1 MRRYWVVALAVL
13 TLLGVLSPPAV
24 AQAPAP
30 KVTIT
35 GLIDTVT
42 FYGKNYSQE
51 DRNIGKDDNDS
62 QWLSRNRGVFTM
74 TGEVGKAK
82 GVLALELDIGWGVT
96 ADTQSTPAVA
106 QTGGNPAF
114 LNQSFGGGNDVNDII
129 EIKWMY
135 VEFPVP
141 LIPVPTTLRLG
152 GQPANFMYKPGIL
165 LSTDMPGVS
174 LTTTWT
180 PAVTTRIDFWQVDEQ
195 SVGVSAQQT
204 ANKTAFRR
212 GDDIIIAVYADVAP
226 MKGLNVLPFYIYSHG
241 KDGSPSS
248 GSNSTANFP
257 AVGGVTNAQLACTNA
272 ITAPHN
278 GLDNTCREERHYFG
292 VDARWRSGPFSLDPT
307 FIYLTGKREMFI
319 GAAAGGVNQK
329 QVQTRSSWIL
339 DLRGGFRIGSLQLDG
354 LFVYSPGNDAEDNIG
369 QVPGKVKNAKYFTVL
384 GNDIAYGAG
393 GAISNFFALNGID
406 YIKGYAVGTS
416 LFQGGNTSYDRYGRF
431 DLGFKPSYALTPAL
445 TIHSLLAAHWT
456 AEDVDRNARFNAAT
470 GLYPAPRGS
479 QDADSK
485 YLGTELNL
493 GVTWRFAPG
502 LTLDAGT
509 GVLFAGKALERCRA
523 GGDTAA
529 TLATPC
535 TDGHT
540 GTNDAYYTAARVRYT
555 F

>member
-1 MRRYWVVALAVL
+1 
-13 TLLGVLSPPAV
+13 
-24 AQAPAP
+24 
-30 KVTIT
+30 
-35 GLIDTVT
+35 
-42 FYGKNYSQE
+42 
-51 DRNIGKDDNDS
+51 
-62 QWLSRNRGVFTM
+62 M

-82 GVLALELDIGWGVT
+82 GVLAMELDIGWGVT
-96 ADTQSTPAVA
+96 GDAQHTPGGAAETNAV
-106 QTGGNPAF
+106 GGVPAF
-114 LNQSFGGGNDVNDII
+114 INQNFGGGNDVNDII
-129 EIKWMY
+129 EIKWLY
-135 VEFPVP
+135 VDFPVP
-141 LIPVPTTLRLG
+141 LMPVPTTLRLG

-195 SVGVSAQQT
+195 SVGVSSQQT

-212 GDDIIIAVYADVAP
+212 GDDIIIAVYADVTP

-241 KDGSPSS
+241 KDGATSS

-257 AVGGVTNAQLACTNA
+257 AVGGVTNAQLACTNGL
-272 ITAPHN
+272 TGVVVN

-445 TIHSLLAAHWT
+445 TIHSLVAAHWT

-509 GVLFAGKALERCRA
+509 GVLFAGKALERCR
-523 GGDTAA
+523 GGVIGDTAA
-529 TLATPC
+529 SLATPC
-535 TDGHT
+535 TDGHS